1 MPEKYQTPQFQETDR
16 SRLAREST
24 MDSPDLKHFLHLANA
39 GYESSG
45 TVAAR
50 ELADCLV
57 NNITYLDEKALRGM
71 CVFAGIAKMA
81 PETARQMLQD

>member
-1 MPEKYQTPQFQETDR
+1 MPDI
-16 SRLAREST
+16 A
-24 MDSPDLKHFLHLANA
+24 DSPDLKHFLHLANA

-57 NNITYLDEKALRGM
+57 NNVPCLDGQALRGM

-81 PETARQMLQD
+81 PETARQMLED